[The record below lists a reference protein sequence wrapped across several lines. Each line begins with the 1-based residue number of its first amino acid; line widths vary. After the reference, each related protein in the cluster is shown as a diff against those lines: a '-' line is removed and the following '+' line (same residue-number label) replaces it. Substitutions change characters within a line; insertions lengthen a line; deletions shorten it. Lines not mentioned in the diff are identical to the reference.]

1 MFEWIIDI
9 FAKLILFILAC
20 MSPFIV
26 MSIFYYIYFKYV
38 KKVKKPVKRFI
49 SQYKK
54 VSFIKRLFVLFPRQF
69 VLDMFTRDPNEFQL
83 YGFHLFVGE
92 QGSGKTVATAE
103 FLRRIQKQFPLVHVA
118 TNFDYKY
125 QDSSIDNWKDLV
137 FNNNGVYGQADV
149 IDEVQNWFS
158 CNQSKDFPPEMIQE
172 ITQQR
177 KQRKILIGTTQRF
190 ERMAKPLREQVNY
203 LYYPITIAGCLT
215 IVKVC
220 KPSVD
225 ADGQLTKLRGA
236 RFYFFVHD
244 KEIRESFD
252 TYHKIKKQ
260 AESGFNTDNRTSDDT
275 TMNITILNDIKKQP
289 RARKK

>member
-1 MFEWIIDI
+1 MFDWLYSILI
-9 FAKLILFILAC
+9 FIGVALGALLAPFIL
-20 MSPFIV
+20 MSFIWFIYYRFFKG
-26 MSIFYYIYFKYV
+26 MKPPKPEAYGSI
-38 KKVKKPVKRFI
+38 
-49 SQYKK
+49 KK
-54 VSFIKRLFVLFPRQF
+54 VSFLKRLYIDFPKRF
-69 VLDMFTRDPNEFQL
+69 VLDRLSFDPNEFGL

-103 FLRRIQKQFPLVHVA
+103 FLRRIKKQYPLCQIS
-118 TNFDYKY
+118 TNFEYKY
-125 QDSSIDNWKDLV
+125 EDSAIDSWQDLV
-137 FNNNGVYGQADV
+137 FHNNGIYGQVDV

-177 KQRKILIGTTQRF
+177 KQRKVFIGTTQRF

-215 IVKVC
+215 IVKVV
-220 KPSVD
+220 KPTVD
-225 ADGQLTKLRGA
+225 AEGYLKKVRGA

-244 KEIRESFD
+244 NELRNSFD

-260 AESGFNTDNRTSDDT
+260 AEAGFNTDNRDQ
-275 TMNITILNDIKKQP
+275 DIKITSVLEE
-289 RARKK
+289 RKRSRRR

>member
-1 MFEWIIDI
+1 MFDWIIDI
-9 FAKLILFILAC
+9 IVNILLFIGAC
-20 MSPFIV
+20 LLPFTV
-26 MSIFYYIYFKYV
+26 MSIFYYFYYKYV
-38 KKVKKPVKRFI
+38 KKIEIPKKEFISKVKR
-49 SQYKK
+49 
-54 VSFIKRLFVLFPRQF
+54 VSFIKRLFIDFPKQF
-69 VLDMFTRDPNEFQL
+69 VLDMLTKNPNEFGL

-103 FLRRIQKQFPLVHVA
+103 FLRRIKQKYPLCQIA
-118 TNFDYKY
+118 TNFEYKKE
-125 QDSSIDNWKDLV
+125 DSQINSWKDLV
-137 FNNNGVYGQADV
+137 FNNNGVYGQVDV
-149 IDEVQNWFS
+149 VDEVQNWFS

-177 KQRKILIGTTQRF
+177 KQRKIFIGTTQRF

-203 LYYPITIAGCLT
+203 LYYPVTIAGCLT

-225 ADGQLTKLRGA
+225 AEGQITKLKGA

-244 KEIRESFD
+244 KEIRDSFD

-260 AESGFNTDNRTSDDT
+260 AEAGFYDNKSEDNLTITTVLEQNT
-275 TMNITILNDIKKQP
+275 K
-289 RARKK
+289 RARKR

>member
-1 MFEWIIDI
+1 MFDWLGNLLLYV
-9 FAKLILFILAC
+9 FYFLCFLIV
-20 MSPFIV
+20 PFLV
-26 MSIFYYIYFKYV
+26 VCFGWFIYFHFIK
-38 KKVKKPVKRFI
+38 KKPVPVSEVKRSI
-49 SQYKK
+49 KR
-54 VSFIKRLFVLFPRQF
+54 VSFLKRVYIDFPRRL
-69 VLDMFTRDPNEFQL
+69 VLDRLERDPDEFGL

-103 FLRRIQKQFPLVHVA
+103 FIRRIKRQYPLVHIA
-118 TNFDYKY
+118 TNFDLKSE
-125 QDSSIDNWKDLV
+125 DSSIESWEDIV
-137 FNNNGVYGQADV
+137 FHNNGIYGQADV

-177 KQRKILIGTTQRF
+177 KQRKVFIGTTQRF

-203 LYYPITIAGCLT
+203 LYYPMTIGGALT

-225 ADGQLTKLRGA
+225 ADGQLTKTRGA

-244 KEIRESFD
+244 DELRHSFD
-252 TYHKIKKQ
+252 TYHKIEKMAK
-260 AESGFNTDNRTSDDT
+260 AGFNSDNRDSEIKVTSVFEE
-275 TMNITILNDIKKQP
+275 KG
-289 RARKK
+289 RSRKR

>member
-1 MFEWIIDI
+1 MKPPEKKFQ
-9 FAKLILFILAC
+9 
-20 MSPFIV
+20 S
-26 MSIFYYIYFKYV
+26 SI
-38 KKVKKPVKRFI
+38 
-49 SQYKK
+49 KK
-54 VSFIKRLFVLFPRQF
+54 VSFLRRVFVDFPRRF
-69 VLDMFTRDPNEFQL
+69 VLDRLTLDPNEFGL

-92 QGSGKTVATAE
+92 QGSGKTVAVAE
-103 FLRRIQKQFPLVHVA
+103 FIRRIKRQYPLCQVA
-118 TNFDYKY
+118 TNFELSSE
-125 QDSSIDNWKDLV
+125 DSSIDGWQDLV
-137 FNNNGVYGQADV
+137 FHNNGIYGQADV

-177 KQRKILIGTTQRF
+177 KQRKVFIGTTQRF

-203 LYYPITIAGCLT
+203 LYYPVTIAGCLT

-225 ADGQLTKLRGA
+225 AEGYLKKTRGA

-244 KEIRESFD
+244 DELRNSFD

-260 AESGFNTDNRTSDDT
+260 AEAGFNSDNRDQ
-275 TMNITILNDIKKQP
+275 DIKITNVLEE
-289 RARKK
+289 RKRSRRR

>member
-1 MFEWIIDI
+1 MFDWLIDLINWI
-9 FAKLILFILAC
+9 LILIAAFIA
-20 MSPFIV
+20 PFVIIG
-26 MSIFYYIYFKYV
+26 SIWFAYYHFY
-38 KKVKKPVKRFI
+38 KKMPIPKPKNAGTVKR
-49 SQYKK
+49 
-54 VSFIKRLFVLFPRQF
+54 VSFLKRIYIDFPRRF
-69 VLDMFTRDPNEFQL
+69 VLDRLERDPDEFGL

-103 FLRRIQKQFPLVHVA
+103 FIRRIRKQYPLCQIA
-118 TNFDYKY
+118 TNFELTIE
-125 QDSSIDNWKDLV
+125 DSAIDSWQDLV
-137 FNNNGVYGQADV
+137 FHNNGIYGQADV

-177 KQRKILIGTTQRF
+177 KQRKVFIGTTQRF

-203 LYYPITIAGCLT
+203 LYYPMTIAGCLT

-225 ADGQLTKLRGA
+225 ADGQLTKTRGA

-244 KEIRESFD
+244 DELRNSFD

-260 AESGFNTDNRTSDDT
+260 AEAGFHSDNKDSEIKVTSVFED
-275 TMNITILNDIKKQP
+275 KKG
-289 RARKK
+289 RSRKR

>member
-1 MFEWIIDI
+1 MFDWVIDI
-9 FAKLILFILAC
+9 IFHIVIILALC
-20 MSPFIV
+20 MVPFIV
-26 MSIFYYIYFKYV
+26 MSIFYYIYFRYV
-38 KKVKKPVKRFI
+38 KKMEIPKREFVSKVKH
-49 SQYKK
+49 
-54 VSFIKRLFVLFPRQF
+54 VSFIKRLFILFPRQF
-69 VLDMFTRDPNEFQL
+69 VLDRLTCDPNEFGL

-103 FLRRIQKQFPLVHVA
+103 FLRRIKQKYPLCKIA
-118 TNFDYKY
+118 TNFEYTKE
-125 QDSSIDNWKDLV
+125 DSQINDWHDLV
-137 FNNNGVYGQADV
+137 FNNNGIYGQVDV
-149 IDEVQNWFS
+149 VDEVQNWFS

-177 KQRKILIGTTQRF
+177 KQRKIFIGTTQRF

-225 ADGQLTKLRGA
+225 ADGQITKLKGA

-244 KEIRESFD
+244 KEIRDSFD

-260 AESGFNTDNRTSDDT
+260 AESGFNTDRSEVDSIKIT
-275 TMNITILNDIKKQP
+275 TVLDAKQT
-289 RARKK
+289 RSRKR